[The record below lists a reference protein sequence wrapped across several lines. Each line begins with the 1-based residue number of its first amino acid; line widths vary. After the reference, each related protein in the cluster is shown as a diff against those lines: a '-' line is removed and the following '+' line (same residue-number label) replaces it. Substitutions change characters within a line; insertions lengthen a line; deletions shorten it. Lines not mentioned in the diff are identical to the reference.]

1 MENNFP
7 QCEKI
12 LGVGKP
18 KSPLVFPARVGLSSD
33 LLGNNIREN
42 TV

>member
-7 QCEKI
+7 QCEKV
-12 LGVGKP
+12 LGVRKP
-18 KSPLVFPARVGLSSD
+18 KSPFVFPARVGLSSD
-33 LLGNNIREN
+33 LLGNNIRYN